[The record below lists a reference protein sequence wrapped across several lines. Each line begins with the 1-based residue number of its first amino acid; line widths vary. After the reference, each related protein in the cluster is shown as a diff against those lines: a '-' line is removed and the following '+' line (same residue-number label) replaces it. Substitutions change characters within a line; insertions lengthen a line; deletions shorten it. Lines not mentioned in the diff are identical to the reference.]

1 MLGEIYRTSERIS
14 MHWVGHCGSRAAVP
28 VAVEILWA
36 FLENVRK
43 RSQGAHRISTQ
54 MLESKFN

>member
-1 MLGEIYRTSERIS
+1 